1 MNWFSVLMV
10 LLGAIPVLAQ
20 IPSPGTTEGDASTTS
35 AYQQKIGGPGEHFEG
50 INLRRQLVAQ
60 TDRNAEA
67 APPSLSRTHDETSTG
82 DITRAVSAWETRA
95 RVELQRL
102 VSSMPH
108 IPEDIRLAYLRLRAD
123 ATSESHATATIV
135 LCLLVAS
142 AVAAEWLVRRKLWR
156 HGKGAEH
163 YLPTAV
169 LATFTA
175 AFFFAIEWPPLVRL
189 VVACFL
195 AAFIT
200 YRFIAAGIAHAAHPE
215 IHGRLKIIVAWVVIA
230 MAFLAASTVLE
241 VDDGTLN
248 AVALLASMLTLMLAI
263 ELVWRKLT
271 MSIAVKTMLSL
282 YLAGVWLLWC
292 LDFKALFWAGIY
304 IVVFPPT
311 LRAIGHTLRDYIA
324 AHFLIPQ
331 SDSRNVLIV
340 RGARATIIGLA
351 VAWIATVWET
361 DGHMGSQ
368 GDPRVGAVFY
378 GFLKSIVVLLL
389 ADLVWHLAKAAIDRN
404 VPSPGSSSTVI
415 DMETNGAVQESPATR
430 LHTLLPILRN
440 AVAVALFVTAGLV
453 ILGQLGVDI
462 GPLVAGAGIFGVA
475 IGFGS
480 QALVRDVISGIFY
493 LFDDAFRVG
502 EYIQAKNYK
511 GTVEGFSLR
520 SVKLRHHR
528 GPLFTI
534 PFGELGAVENMSRD
548 WSKVKFVVTVP
559 YDTDIEKARKIG
571 KAIGRELLSDPELG
585 PLFIEPLKMKG
596 VEEFGA
602 YGIVISFA
610 MITLPTSQQSFIR
623 RSAYAMLREA
633 FQRNGIEFA
642 QPSVQI
648 GSAKTQEAHATA
660 YQAHELTKADERE
673 PAAEL

>member
-1 MNWFSVLMV
+1 MEVSD
-10 LLGAIPVLAQ
+10 LAR
-20 IPSPGTTEGDASTTS
+20 G
-35 AYQQKIGGPGEHFEG
+35 
-50 INLRRQLVAQ
+50 LVAQ
-60 TDRNAEA
+60 IDQKAEA
-67 APPSLSRTHDETSTG
+67 ALPSANTTHDEPSTG
-82 DITRAVSAWETRA
+82 DIARAVTAWETGA
-95 RVELQRL
+95 RVRLQSI
-102 VSSMPH
+102 VSTVPH
-108 IPEDIRLAYLRLRAD
+108 IPEDMRLAYLRLRAD
-123 ATSESHATATIV
+123 ATSEGHATKTIA
-135 LCLLVAS
+135 LCLLVGFAT
-142 AVAAEWLVRRKLWR
+142 AIEWLVRRKLWR
-156 HGKGAEH
+156 HGKGVEH

-195 AAFIT
+195 AAFIS

-215 IHGRLKIIVAWVVIA
+215 IHRRLKIIATWVLIA
-230 MAFLAASTVLE
+230 MAFLAASTFLE
-241 VDDGTLN
+241 VDDSTIN
-248 AVALLASMLTLMLAI
+248 TVALLASLLTLMLAI
-263 ELVWRKLT
+263 ELVWRRLIQ
-271 MSIAVKTMLSL
+271 SIAVRTMVSL

-292 LDFKALFWAGIY
+292 LDFRALFWAGIY
-304 IVVFPPT
+304 FVVFPPM
-311 LRAIGHTLRDYIA
+311 LRAVGHAMQEYIA
-324 AHFLIPQ
+324 THFLIAP
-331 SDSRNVLIV
+331 SDNRNVLLV

-351 VAWIATVWET
+351 VAWIAIVWEI
-361 DGHMGSQ
+361 DGHLVGQ
-368 GDPRVGAVFY
+368 GDPRVAAVFY
-378 GFLKSIVVLLL
+378 GLLKSIVVVLL

-404 VPSPGSSSTVI
+404 VPPPSSSSTVI
-415 DMETNGAVQESPATR
+415 ELEANGVVQEAPATR

-440 AVAVALFVTAGLV
+440 AVAVVLFVTVALV

-502 EYIQAKNYK
+502 EYIQAKSYK

-559 YDTDIEKARKIG
+559 YATDIEKARKIG
-571 KAIGRELLSDPELG
+571 KSIGQELLSDPELG

-623 RSAYAMLREA
+623 RSAYGMLREA

-642 QPSVQI
+642 QPSVQV
-648 GSAKTQEAHATA
+648 GSSKTQEAQAA
-660 YQAHELTKADERE
+660 AFQAHELTKASERE
-673 PAAEL
+673 RPAEP